1 LNAVTNQS
9 PKAGV
14 DHAAKNR
21 ALIKLISTFAVGMGV
36 FLSGFVIDEP
46 APYELYMAGLIAI
59 WALFGLRLSRT
70 VSVLLAILVVFNIGG
85 AISMGQMP
93 DLKTAPMYI
102 AVSLFLAFT
111 AVFFAAIINS
121 NHRILAVIFNAYIL
135 AAGCTS
141 LLGILG
147 YFDAFPGAE
156 VFTRYGRA
164 MGAFQDP
171 NVFGPFLMLPLAWL
185 VHGVLVGDLRSL
197 PIRLVPILIITLGI
211 FLSFSRAAWGMAA
224 LIVAGL
230 ALLLF
235 IRNPNRLFRLRII
248 LLAGLAVGLVLLA
261 IVIALQIPSVA
272 ELFTARA
279 QLVQEYDEAQFGRFA
294 RHWYGM
300 LMSIDHPLGIGPL
313 EFGPIFGED
322 THNIWLKAA
331 LDYGWIGFIS
341 YLTLTMLTL
350 GLGLRIL
357 FRERPWQPFLL
368 CAYLVYLAHVA
379 IGNVIDTD
387 HWRHFWLLIG
397 IVWGCAALEARHQSA
412 RPPRESY
419 ASTHQ

>member
-1 LNAVTNQS
+1 MSAAIDQNRQAS
-9 PKAGV
+9 V

-21 ALIKLISTFAVGMGV
+21 ALIKLISTFAVGFGV

-46 APYELYMAGLIAI
+46 APYELYMAGLIAV

-70 VSVLLAILVVFNIGG
+70 VAALLAILVVFNLGG
-85 AISMGQMP
+85 LVSLAQMP
-93 DLKTAPMYI
+93 DLKAAPMYI
-102 AVSLFLAFT
+102 AVSLFLGFT
-111 AVFFAAIINS
+111 AVFFAAIIDAD
-121 NHRILAVIFNAYIL
+121 HRVLRVIFKAYIL
-135 AAGCTS
+135 AAIGTS

-156 VFTRYGRA
+156 LFTRYGRA

-185 VHGVLVGDLRSL
+185 VHGVLVGDLRAL
-197 PIRLVPILIITLGI
+197 PLRLIPILILTLGI

-224 LIVAGL
+224 LIIAGL

-235 IRNPNRLFRLRII
+235 IRNPNPLFRTRII
-248 LLAGLAVGLVLLA
+248 LLAGLAVVFVVLA
-261 IVIALQIPSVA
+261 VVVALQIPSVA
-272 ELFTARA
+272 DLFTARA
-279 QLVQEYDEAQFGRFA
+279 QLVQDYDDAQFGRFA
-294 RHWYGM
+294 RHWYGL
-300 LMSIDHPLGIGPL
+300 LMSVDHPLGIGPL

-368 CAYLVYLAHVA
+368 CAYLVYIAHVA

-397 IVWGCAALEARHQSA
+397 IIWGCAALEVRHQ
-412 RPPRESY
+412 RNGRLPVPDRR
-419 ASTHQ
+419 TN

>member
-1 LNAVTNQS
+1 MSASTDQTHSVS
-9 PKAGV
+9 V

-21 ALIKLISTFAVGMGV
+21 ALIRLISSFAIGFGV

-46 APYELYMAGLIAI
+46 APYELYMAGLIGV
-59 WALFGLRLSRT
+59 WALFGLRLSRA
-70 VSVLLAILVVFNIGG
+70 VAALLAILVVFNLGG
-85 AISMGQMP
+85 LISMGQMA

-102 AVSLFLAFT
+102 AVSLFLAIT
-111 AVFFAAIINS
+111 SVFFAAVIDNDE
-121 NHRILAVIFNAYIL
+121 RILAVIFKAYIL
-135 AAGCTS
+135 AAICTS

-156 VFTRYGRA
+156 LFTRYGRA

-185 VHGVLVGDLRSL
+185 VHGVLVGDLRAL
-197 PIRLVPILIITLGI
+197 PIRLVPILILTLGI
-211 FLSFSRAAWGMAA
+211 FLSFSRAAWGMAL
-224 LIVAGL
+224 LIIAGL
-230 ALLLF
+230 AVLLF
-235 IRNPNRLFRLRII
+235 IRNPNRLFRLRIM
-248 LLAGLAVGLVLLA
+248 LLAGLAVVVVLLA
-261 IVIALQIPSVA
+261 VIVALQIPSVA

-279 QLVQEYDEAQFGRFA
+279 QLVQDYDDAQFGRFA

-300 LMSIDHPLGIGPL
+300 LLSIDHPLGIGPL
-313 EFGPIFGED
+313 EFGPIYGED

-331 LDYGWIGFIS
+331 LDYGWLGFVS
-341 YLTLTMLTL
+341 YLILTMLTL

-368 CAYLVYLAHVA
+368 CAYIVYVAHVA

-387 HWRHFWLLIG
+387 HWRHFYLLIG
-397 IVWGCAALEARHQSA
+397 IIWGCAALESRHKTS
-412 RPPRESY
+412 RLP
-419 ASTHQ
+419 

>member
-1 LNAVTNQS
+1 MSAATDQNRQAS
-9 PKAGV
+9 V

-21 ALIKLISTFAVGMGV
+21 ALIKLISTFAVGFGV

-46 APYELYMAGLIAI
+46 APYELYMAGLIAV

-70 VSVLLAILVVFNIGG
+70 VAALLAILVVFNLGG
-85 AISMGQMP
+85 LVSLAQMP
-93 DLKTAPMYI
+93 DLKAAPMYI
-102 AVSLFLAFT
+102 AVSLFLGFT
-111 AVFFAAIINS
+111 AVFFAAIIDAD
-121 NHRILAVIFNAYIL
+121 HRVLRVIFKAYIL
-135 AAGCTS
+135 AAIGTS

-156 VFTRYGRA
+156 LFTRYGRA

-185 VHGVLVGDLRSL
+185 VHGVLVGDLRAL
-197 PIRLVPILIITLGI
+197 PLRLIPILILTLGI

-224 LIVAGL
+224 LIIAGL

-235 IRNPNRLFRLRII
+235 IRNPNPLFRTRII
-248 LLAGLAVGLVLLA
+248 LLAGLAVVFVVLA
-261 IVIALQIPSVA
+261 VVVALQIPSVA
-272 ELFTARA
+272 DLFTARA
-279 QLVQEYDEAQFGRFA
+279 QLVQDYDDAQFGRFA
-294 RHWYGM
+294 RHWYGL
-300 LMSIDHPLGIGPL
+300 LMSVDHPLGIGPL

-368 CAYLVYLAHVA
+368 CAYLVYIAHVA

-397 IVWGCAALEARHQSA
+397 IIWGCAALEVRHQ
-412 RPPRESY
+412 RNGRLPVPDRR
-419 ASTHQ
+419 TN